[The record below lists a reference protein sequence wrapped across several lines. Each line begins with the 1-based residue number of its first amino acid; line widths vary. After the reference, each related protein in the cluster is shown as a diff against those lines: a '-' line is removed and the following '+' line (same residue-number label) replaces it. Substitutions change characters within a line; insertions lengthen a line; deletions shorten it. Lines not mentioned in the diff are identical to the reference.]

1 MRRFLRLPLLAALVA
16 ALALGLVACGGD
28 DDDDAATPATTAEAP
43 TSLTLTGEGT
53 TLTLDAGTAQV
64 LADNMVEVAPI
75 DPATAGDDGITFP
88 ITGGTVE
95 SESLAG
101 TIEHSG
107 GLVFTA
113 GGTELELT
121 DFVIDTAAGT
131 LSATAGGAQVPILD
145 VDLTGLERS
154 DDMGTIVLEGITVTL
169 SADGATALN
178 DTFGVTLFEE
188 GLAIGDVTVR
198 ATA

>member
-1 MRRFLRLPLLAALVA
+1 MPRFLRLPFLVALVA

-28 DDDDAATPATTAEAP
+28 DDDEATTEAATTAAP
-43 TSLTLTGEGT
+43 TTLALTGEGT
-53 TLTLDAGTAQV
+53 TLTLDAATAGV
-64 LADNMVEVAPI
+64 LTGNDIAVAPL

-88 ITGGTVE
+88 ITGGSVE
-95 SESLAG
+95 AESLAG

-121 DFVIDTAAGT
+121 DFVIDTVAGT
-131 LSATAGGAQVPILD
+131 LSATAGGSQVAILD
-145 VDLTGLERS
+145 VDPSGLQRS
-154 DDMGTIVLEGITVTL
+154 DDMGTIVIDGLTVSL
-169 SADGATALN
+169 SADGAAALN
-178 DTFGVTLFEE
+178 QTFGVTLFEE